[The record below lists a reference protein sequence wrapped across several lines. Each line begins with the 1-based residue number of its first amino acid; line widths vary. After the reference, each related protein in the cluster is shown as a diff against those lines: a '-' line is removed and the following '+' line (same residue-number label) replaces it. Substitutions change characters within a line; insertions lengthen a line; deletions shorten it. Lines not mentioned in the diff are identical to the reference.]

1 MLSYRHAFHAG
12 NFADVLKHVVLTFV
26 LDYVTRKAKPLY
38 VLDTHA
44 GAGGYDLTSPEAA
57 RTGEHRG
64 GIARLLGPGPVPE
77 LAASYLRLVRAADPT
92 GACLT
97 YPGSPLLAHSQLRS
111 QDRLELAELHPTDHA
126 LLAARFAGLPRT
138 RVTREDGLALLGARM
153 PPPERRAVVLID
165 PSYELKAEYAAVVR
179 SLAKAHRRF
188 ASGIYLLWYPV
199 IERDRV
205 GALLDAL
212 RATGIRAMFRLE
224 LCSLPDRPG
233 RGMTGSGMIVVN
245 PPCVL
250 PEAVAQG
257 LPWIHERLRATGLY
271 STAWL
276 SLA

>member
-44 GAGGYDLTSPEAA
+44 GAGGYDLASPEAT

-64 GIARLLGPGPVPE
+64 GIARLLSSGAIPE
-77 LAASYLRLVRAADPT
+77 LAVTYLRLVRAADPT
-92 GACLT
+92 GECLN
-97 YPGSPLLAHSQLRS
+97 YPGSPLLAYSQLRP
-111 QDRLELAELHPTDHA
+111 QDRLELAELHPKDHA
-126 LLAARFAGLPRT
+126 LLAARFAGMPRT
-138 RVTREDGLALLGARM
+138 RVTREDGLALLGAWM

-199 IERDRV
+199 IERSH
-205 GALLDAL
+205 AETLLDAL
-212 RATGIRAMFRLE
+212 RATGIRAMFQLE
-224 LCSLPDRPG
+224 LCVLPDSPG

-245 PPCVL
+245 PPWVL
-250 PEAVAQG
+250 PEAAARG
-257 LPWIHERLRATGLY
+257 LPWIGERLRATGPC
-271 STAWL
+271 SA
-276 SLA
+276 A